1 MPKVPQHSTD
11 PVASAAEEIA
21 VSEAA
26 APESSQNADDVVNVI
41 INAMNNNEELQEKLR
56 VALDINNT
64 HARQKRI
71 KRTVSDAR
79 QVAAAYGE
87 VTHAPDFVAD
97 PPGRITERGAD
108 AVATWK
114 QRWLE
119 GNGNNMSEYDLDQL
133 GAEAY
138 AQ

>member
-97 PPGRITERGAD
+97 PPGRIAERGAD

-133 GAEAY
+133 GAQAY

>member
-87 VTHAPDFVAD
+87 VTHAPDFGAD